1 MKKALAIAGIL
12 ALSITPTASFGS
24 LNAEAFAGM
33 YESGPNWT
41 SWTECYV
48 NNYADLRLALP
59 GWVGAPIF
67 NHSNTL
73 TSYPDPYVPSNLDQA
88 GRFHYVLYGYDERRE
103 PTVLL
108 EIKK

>member
-24 LNAEAFAGM
+24 LNAEASAIM

-48 NNYADLRLALP
+48 NNYADLRSALP
-59 GWVGAPIF
+59 GWVNEKGIINPR
-67 NHSNTL
+67 NTL
-73 TSYPDPYVPSNLDQA
+73 NSYPDHYYPSNLDQA
-88 GRFHYVLYGYDERRE
+88 GRFHYVLYGYGEGRVPNCPARN
-103 PTVLL
+103 
-108 EIKK
+108 

>member
-24 LNAEAFAGM
+24 LNAEASAIM

-48 NNYADLRLALP
+48 NNYADLRKWLP
-59 GWVGAPIF
+59 SWVREIMF
-67 NHSNTL
+67 NPKNTPP
-73 TSYPDPYVPSNLDQA
+73 YPDSYVPSNLDQA
-88 GRFHYVLYGYDERRE
+88 GRFHYVLYGYGEGRV
-103 PTVLL
+103 PKLSC
-108 EIKK
+108 